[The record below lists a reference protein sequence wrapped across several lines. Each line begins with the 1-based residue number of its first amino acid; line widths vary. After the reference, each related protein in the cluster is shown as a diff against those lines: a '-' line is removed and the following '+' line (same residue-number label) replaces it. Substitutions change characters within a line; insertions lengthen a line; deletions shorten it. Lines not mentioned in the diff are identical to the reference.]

1 MRSCRKILLAS
12 PGGGGWR
19 SGRTSWLV
27 MVWAEGGWPVTRPSK
42 GLLMVF
48 ACPLGRLRRDPWS
61 ANGSAN
67 VNVSDGVSGD
77 DDGDDD
83 HENCHANGNVCVH
96 FLLTSQVESCHAS
109 NGSCGLFSSGPS
121 PSPSS
126 RVDANPW
133 DRLHLT
139 DSICLWG
146 RSLCRFRT
154 GCHYCRVSRPFFPV
168 S

>member
-1 MRSCRKILLAS
+1 MILLAS
-12 PGGGGWR
+12 PAGGGWR
-19 SGRTSWLV
+19 SDRTSWLV
-27 MVWAEGGWPVTRPSK
+27 MAWAEGGWPVTRASE
-42 GLLMVF
+42 GLLMVCV
-48 ACPLGRLRRDPWS
+48 CPFGRLRRDPWS
-61 ANGSAN
+61 ASESAN
-67 VNVSDGVSGD
+67 VNVSDGVSD
-77 DDGDDD
+77 DDGGDDAR
-83 HENCHANGNVCVH
+83 ENCHASGNVYVH
-96 FLLTSQVESCHAS
+96 FSMTSQVESCHAS

-133 DRLHLT
+133 DRLRLT

-146 RSLCRFRT
+146 RSPCRFRT